1 MQQRRVRALDD
12 LRAALLEAVA
22 ADAADLPVDVVAA
35 CLLGSGIAEQVSF
48 QVMALDDAVTCR
60 VRVWPDHHAEQR
72 LLVLAPAEWA
82 SAHPVARWQL
92 GGGAP
97 AVLGPEE
104 LSPRWRR
111 SHPYQVVRQAVGIT
125 EQLCFPVEVRPGRAV
140 TGFGVG
146 RDGRA
151 FSAGEREHVE
161 RVRRAVAA
169 AQTTLARTRRLRREL
184 ERALRTGSGPRP
196 GEHPGPAR
204 QDAPAAAAL
213 TARERQVVAAVLSG
227 AGRRAAARELGVSPR
242 TVDKHL
248 EHVNAKLGTTS
259 LLQAAHRLGVV
270 LGRAGDDGERWG
282 PGVDDR

>member
-22 ADAADLPVDVVAA
+22 ADAADLPVDAVAA

-60 VRVWPDHHAEQR
+60 VRVWPDHGAEQR
-72 LLVLAPAEWA
+72 LLVLEPAEWA
-82 SAHPVARWQL
+82 VAHPVARWQL
-92 GGGAP
+92 SGGAA

-111 SHPYQVVRQAVGIT
+111 SHPYRVVRQAVGIT
-125 EQLCFPVEVRPGRAV
+125 EQLCFPVQVRPGRAV

-161 RVRRAVAA
+161 RVWRAVAA
-169 AQTTLARTRRLRREL
+169 AQTTLARTSRLRREL
-184 ERALRTGSGPRP
+184 ERALRTGSGRRP
-196 GEHPGPAR
+196 GERPGSAR
-204 QDAPAAAAL
+204 EDAPDVAAL
-213 TARERQVVAAVLSG
+213 TARERQVLDAVLSG
-227 AGRRAAARELGVSPR
+227 AARRTVARELGISAR
-242 TVDKHL
+242 TIDKHL

-270 LGRAGDDGERWG
+270 GGREDGSGHGSR
-282 PGVDDR
+282 R